1 MRFRE
6 LSNSAKSSG
15 DQPKLA
21 TRASTHLAAHSAST
35 PGIGEAFVHG
45 RRHPAVLQ

>member
-21 TRASTHLAAHSAST
+21 TRASTHLAAHRVDLADHRSIAY
-35 PGIGEAFVHG
+35 
-45 RRHPAVLQ
+45 